1 MTTISTSNH
10 DNNEPSIPEELSK
23 QLIQLYTP
31 PGGGSGKRIPKETAK
46 AVSEVIR
53 MLVLEARS
61 RASVE
66 VSYRLE
72 GEYNCCPYHD

>member
-1 MTTISTSNH
+1 MTTTSTSNH
-10 DNNEPSIPEELSK
+10 DDNEPSISPELSK

-31 PGGGSGKRIPKETAK
+31 PGGGSAKRIPIETAK

-53 MLVLEARS
+53 MLVVEARS

-72 GEYNCCPYHD
+72 GG